1 MYTRHDMSIGASYP
15 PRPPPPLI
23 DMRHLVANSLVV
35 NRSIP
40 PANCS
45 VQCMKGMVPRA
56 NGMAPRANGMIP
68 PTNCSAP
75 SLNCQAAAMTYRTAP
90 VAMQEDYARRCY
102 MRGYWTSPSYPQQ
115 HNAIGAAYA
124 GPCCMGP
131 TSVYTD
137 PKASNQDMQHSGV
150 TRTGQQQ
157 KCSVRYAP
165 YPKDTYPTDTYPKD
179 TPAQSNGSCSMPPL
193 FSANRAACD
202 VDAAAVKD
210 AGRYYSMMQAD
221 TWAAQPESTERLAE
235 KIWRR
240 CIETQSYLDELNVH
254 RRMSSCVVTQQII
267 DEELVRCYSGSV
279 ERAAAIQTHSDGRRM
294 CPPFVSTSLPMTA
307 CAQVNAGQNAYYPL
321 CVNITPSEPSTTYVQ
336 QNRQNT
342 YSVLCEN
349 MSPLLPGACGNLWAS
364 SYRQPKGDTL
374 LVTNSGQSA
383 SGALLPMNCAQP
395 TCGTSPTSICAQPTC
410 GTSST
415 TTCAHPPC
423 STSSTTTCAHPPCGT
438 SSTTTCAHPP
448 CGTSS
453 TTTCAHPP
461 CGTSSTTTCVHPPC
475 GTSPTTTCAHPPCGT
490 SSTTTYAQPTCNN
503 SPTTTCAQPTC
514 GTSHEAECSNIETVE
529 MIYFRKFPCNFF
541 KKQPINLQD
550 TNPSTVAH
558 VEPLESSSPRDHL
571 SANAAGEQLDREY
584 VDSSAYH
591 TERHSMAREQPCVS
605 DSSTV
610 EHNASSILD
619 SSFDSVDSCDDR
631 LYIHI
636 PLEDEIV

>member
-1 MYTRHDMSIGASYP
+1 MLGDTATMPWMGQSTSGGAMYTRHDMSIGASYP
-15 PRPPPPLI
+15 LRPPPPLI
-23 DMRHLVANSLVV
+23 DMRNLVANSLVV

-45 VQCMKGMVPRA
+45 VQCMNGMVPHA

-68 PTNCSAP
+68 PNCSAP
-75 SLNCQAAAMTYRTAP
+75 SLNCQAAAMTYRTVP

-165 YPKDTYPTDTYPKD
+165 YPKDTYPTDTYPKEM
-179 TPAQSNGSCSMPPL
+179 PAQSNGSCSMPPL

-202 VDAAAVKD
+202 VDTAAVKD

-221 TWAAQPESTERLAE
+221 TWAAQSESTKRLAE

-254 RRMSSCVVTQQII
+254 RRMSSCVVTQQIL

-279 ERAAAIQTHSDGRRM
+279 ERAAAIQTHSGGRRM
-294 CPPFVSTSLPMTA
+294 CPPFVSTSPPMTA

-321 CVNITPSEPSTTYVQ
+321 CVNITPSEPSTTHVQ

-349 MSPLLPGACGNLWAS
+349 MSPQLPGACGNLWAS
-364 SYRQPKGDTL
+364 SYRQPKGETL
-374 LVTNSGQSA
+374 PVTNSGQSA

-395 TCGTSPTSICAQPTC
+395 TCGTSPTSICAQPTRGTSSTTTCAHPTC

-415 TTCAHPPC
+415 TTCAHP
-423 STSSTTTCAHPPCGT
+423 TCGT
-438 SSTTTCAHPP
+438 SSTTTH
-448 CGTSS
+448 
-453 TTTCAHPP
+453 
-461 CGTSSTTTCVHPPC
+461 V
-475 GTSPTTTCAHPPCGT
+475 
-490 SSTTTYAQPTCNN
+490 QPTCHN

-529 MIYFRKFPCNFF
+529 MIYFRKYPCNFF
-541 KKQPINLQD
+541 KKQPVNLQD

-571 SANAAGEQLDREY
+571 SANAAGEHVDREH
-584 VDSSAYH
+584 VDSAAYH
-591 TERHSMAREQPCVS
+591 TERHSMTREQPCVS
-605 DSSTV
+605 ENSTM

-619 SSFDSVDSCDDR
+619 SSFGSVDSCDDR